1 MKSKKWIAL
10 LLIAALAVAAMSVN
24 AFAADG
30 AESQSESAGGKSA
43 GAAGRSGEKHR
54 EKIAEPDGAIG
65 RDKAKETALADAG
78 PDAGAAEKIRVRVA
92 VTEDGTVCYKVSF
105 TAGEQRY
112 SYRIDALTGEILK
125 KTAGSAAEHEAAKPE
140 CKKREKIAEPEGAIG
155 RDKAKET
162 ALADAGTDAGAA
174 EKIRVRVAV
183 TEDGTVCYKVSF
195 TAGEQ
200 RYSYRI
206 DALTGEILKKTAGSA
221 AEHEAAK
228 PEHGA
233 EGGKSDGSGSRRGRN
248 GSGRAGEAGSAGKTA
263 ESASETDGAL

>member
-30 AESQSESAGGKSA
+30 AESQSEGAGGKSA

-140 CKKREKIAEPEGAIG
+140 
-155 RDKAKET
+155 
-162 ALADAGTDAGAA
+162 
-174 EKIRVRVAV
+174 
-183 TEDGTVCYKVSF
+183 
-195 TAGEQ
+195 
-200 RYSYRI
+200 
-206 DALTGEILKKTAGSA
+206 
-221 AEHEAAK
+221 
-228 PEHGA
+228 HGA

-248 GSGRAGEAGSAGKTA
+248 GSGRAGEAGSAGRTA
-263 ESASETDGAL
+263 ESASETEGAL